1 MDEEELPRRKRLVE
15 QPVLDSFG
23 VEELNAYIGEL
34 RAEIGRAEAMIAR
47 KSSHRGVAE
56 ALFGKK

>member
-1 MDEEELPRRKRLVE
+1 MDDEEMPRRRLVE
-15 QPVLDSFG
+15 RPVLDSFG
-23 VEELNAYIGEL
+23 IAELTSYIAEL
-34 RAEIGRAEAMIAR
+34 RAEIARAEAEIAR